1 MAAAL
6 QLERGTVGS
15 ARMYTVFTSAPRLV
29 VARSVRAHSAN
40 DERVDMGLK
49 TFKVGVLQRS
59 KRMGILAAFGRS
71 AWRTSR
77 VLILGYHGIS
87 QDDEHLWNPA
97 LYMTQ
102 DALRRRMELLVRNDC
117 SVLSL
122 CEAVTRLG
130 ANDLPPRSV
139 VITFDDGFYNFF
151 ARAFPV
157 IREFGFPVTV
167 YQTSYYSSFN
177 RPVFDVACSYIAW
190 KGAGKRIEG
199 LGFTGTPEVLD
210 LSTAESRASA
220 CFRIRRAAHRNG
232 LSAEA
237 KDEIVD
243 ALAAA
248 LEVDSAPIR
257 ARRLLH
263 LMKPEEL
270 NQLVKQGVDLQLHTH
285 RHRMPKDRELFRREI
300 TENRNFLRALGQ
312 RSANHFCYPSGVY
325 AKRFLPWLVDL
336 GVRSATTCDPGL
348 ASPKRRVL
356 LLPRLMDSST
366 LSEVELEGWLHGV
379 SHMFPRRPIRRM
391 ASYD

>member
-1 MAAAL
+1 MHMLFDVGTAAD
-6 QLERGTVGS
+6 RG
-15 ARMYTVFTSAPRLV
+15 AI
-29 VARSVRAHSAN
+29 RAGRIRATK
-40 DERVDMGLK
+40 RVDMGLK
-49 TFKVGVLQRS
+49 TLKVSVLKRS
-59 KRMGILAAFGRS
+59 KRMGILQAFGRS

-77 VLILGYHGIS
+77 LLILGYHGIS

-102 DALRRRMELLVRNDC
+102 DTLRRRMEVLVRNEC

-130 ANDLPPRSV
+130 TNDLPPRSV

-177 RPVFDVACSYIAW
+177 RPVFDVALSYIAW

-199 LGFTGTPEVLD
+199 LRFTGSPEVLD
-210 LSTAESRASA
+210 LSTAESRVSA
-220 CFRIRRAAHRNG
+220 CARIRQAAHRNG
-232 LSAEA
+232 MSGQA

-243 ALAAA
+243 ELAAA
-248 LEVDSAPIR
+248 LEVDAESIR
-257 ARRLLH
+257 ARRMLH
-263 LMKPEEL
+263 LMTPEEL
-270 NQLVKQGVDLQLHTH
+270 NQLVKQGIDLQLHTH
-285 RHRMPKDRELFRREI
+285 RHRMPRDRDLFRREI
-300 TENRNFLRALGQ
+300 SENRTFLRALGQ
-312 RSANHFCYPSGVY
+312 PSANHFCYPSGVY
-325 AKRFLPWLVDL
+325 ANGFLPWLVDL

-356 LLPRLMDSST
+356 LLPRLMDSSE
-366 LSEVELEGWLHGV
+366 LSDVELEGWVHGV
-379 SHMFPRRPIRRM
+379 SQVFPRRPTRRAM
-391 ASYD
+391 PCY